1 LRQNTNIVKKL
12 YYQIGEVTRMTG
24 VKPHILRYWE
34 EHFKELKPDKNR
46 AGKRV
51 YTDADIE
58 VILRLKELLKDQKYT
73 TAGARKAIR
82 TQAEPAETEAALPV
96 HVRRELQE
104 IRLFL
109 TSLLEK
115 L

>member
-1 LRQNTNIVKKL
+1 MKKL
-12 YYQIGEVTRMTG
+12 YYQIGDVTRMTG

-58 VILRLKELLKDQKYT
+58 VVLRLKVLLKDQKYT

-82 TQAEPAETEAALPV
+82 QKPDPAAEPTSTLPLSAQ
-96 HVRRELQE
+96 RELKE

-109 TSLLEK
+109 EQLLDK